1 MKNFMWT
8 WILSS
13 RSLCF
18 SKDGERILKK
28 KELEVELARKNFR
41 GSSSSL
47 NRQENSIK
55 ATEVRKVGGCVWN
68 KERSAVWLGNISWI
82 DKRDKA

>member
-1 MKNFMWT
+1 M
-8 WILSS
+8 
-13 RSLCF
+13 
-18 SKDGERILKK
+18 KK

-55 ATEVRKVGGCVWN
+55 ATEVRKVG
-68 KERSAVWLGNISWI
+68 AVFGIKKGLQFG
-82 DKRDKA
+82 